1 MKSCCDTSYLF
12 SVYGNDSHTPL
23 AINSFKTLSVPILIT
38 EFNQF
43 ELCNAICGTVFRK
56 VYTEKAGEEF
66 WHGFLIDLNLGQLQ
80 KVAVDQTQVLQKGIY
95 LSQSQTLVGG
105 HRAFDV
111 LHIAAAL
118 HLKAT
123 HFFTFDQ
130 QQMRLAKAVG
140 LKVNL

>member
-1 MKSCCDTSYLF
+1 MKICCDTSF
-12 SVYGNDSHTPL
+12 IFAAYGSD
-23 AINSFKTLSVPILIT
+23 TLSPEALSIIKKCQELLLIT
-38 EFNQF
+38 ELNQYEF
-43 ELCNAICGTVFRK
+43 TTSLCLSAHRK
-56 VYTEKAGEEF
+56 IYTNGQIIKFWKAF
-66 WHGFLIDLNLGQLQ
+66 SMDLDLGLLRKTSLDFSQIWPEAM
-80 KVAVDQTQVLQKGIY
+80 K
-95 LSQSQTLVGG
+95 LSWAHTLSSG

-118 HLKAT
+118 HLQAT